1 MRPQVVAKVIFM
13 SHDITDLEIQLTHQQ
28 QQVEELNELVYHQQQ
43 QIEALASELRRIK
56 EQLQIVL
63 PSLVKKTEEE
73 TPPPHY

>member
-1 MRPQVVAKVIFM
+1 M

-28 QQVEELNELVYHQQQ
+28 HQVEELNELVYHQQH
-43 QIEALASELRRIK
+43 QIDTLTSELRQIK

-63 PSLVKKTEEE
+63 PSLVKNPEEE